1 MTITDL
7 TSAGHPGPPPGTSE
21 VYRPGPRFRRYKLT
35 YVLAVAGLASV
46 WGGIA
51 GVLLPFQVQDLE
63 VVEVF
68 GPAAQVDLQQ
78 LTSLRADV
86 AAGDVVPSPE
96 EAAQLDLLAEYEAGR
111 AANLGIITALSITM
125 SMFMA
130 PLAGALSDRTR
141 SRWGRRAPWI
151 VAGVVLGA
159 ALLVA
164 ARYSPTIGVLLA
176 IYTLAQVALEIA
188 PGPLH
193 ATVPDRVPASRIG
206 RMSGLAGFGSLL
218 GVTVG
223 TVLAGYLFASIGL
236 DAYFPFVLAALVL
249 PMIFV
254 AVARDR
260 SSRGLEVPATTLRK
274 ILVSFTIAVRDR
286 DFRWLLIAKAFMWF
300 GYGIATAFAI
310 YMLQSYIQPALS
322 AEEAARTMPLISLV
336 AMPATVLSMFVS
348 GWWSDRIGKRKP
360 IVVGAS
366 LAFAASLTLPL
377 LVPTLPAMFVQV
389 IIGGAAIGA
398 FITVDQAY
406 FIDLLPDRDAA
417 ARDLG
422 VSSFGQSIGQA
433 AGPAAAGVIVGA
445 TGGYQLVWVAA
456 IVAVVLAAVAVL
468 PIRRAG

>member
-1 MTITDL
+1 MPVADVVTTEQ
-7 TSAGHPGPPPGTSE
+7 PGPPPAVSE
-21 VYRPGPRFRRYKLT
+21 VYRPGPRFRNYKVT

-46 WGGIA
+46 WGGIN

-63 VVEVF
+63 LAEVF

-78 LTSLRADV
+78 LTTLKADV
-86 AAGDVVPSPE
+86 AAGDVVASPAQ
-96 EAAQLDLLAEYEAGR
+96 AAQLDLLAEYEAGR
-111 AANLGIITALSITM
+111 AAHLGIITALAITM
-125 SMFMA
+125 SLFA
-130 PLAGALSDRTR
+130 GPLVGALSDRTR

-151 VAGVVLGA
+151 VAGAVLGA

-164 ARYSPTIGVLLA
+164 ARYSPAIGVLLA
-176 IYTLAQVALEIA
+176 VYTLAQVALEIA

-223 TVLAGYLFASIGL
+223 TVLGGYLFASIGL
-236 DAYFPFVLAALVL
+236 DAYFPFVLAAVVL
-249 PMIFV
+249 PLIFV

-260 SSRGLEVPATTLRK
+260 SSRGLQIPTTTPRK
-274 ILVSFTIAVRDR
+274 ILASFTVAVRNR
-286 DFRWLLIAKAFMWF
+286 DFRWLLIAKALMWF

-322 AEEAARTMPLISLV
+322 AEEAARTMPLISLA
-336 AMPATVLSMFVS
+336 AMPGTVVTMFVA

-366 LAFAASLTLPL
+366 LVFAASLTLPL
-377 LVPTLPAMFVQV
+377 LVPTLPALFVQV
-389 IIGGAAIGA
+389 IVGGAAIGA

-406 FIDLLPDRDAA
+406 FIDILPDRGAT

-422 VSSFGQSIGQA
+422 VSSSGQSIGQA
-433 AGPAAAGVIVGA
+433 AGPAVAGVIVGA
-445 TGGYQLVWVAA
+445 SGGYELVWVAA

-468 PIRRAG
+468 PIRQ